1 MRDSYDCI
9 VVGGGPGGAW
19 AAKYA
24 AEKGA
29 RVLLLE
35 KDREIGTPVRCA
47 EAVGE
52 RGLNMVVEPQPRW
65 VTNVIEGAVLVAPDG
80 KEVVLESEKE
90 GDRGLMLDRKIFD
103 YDLVQLA
110 TMQGVEV
117 MTKAYVYGLIKNN
130 GAVKGVRVQHMGSN
144 LEIRSRLVI
153 GADGVESRVGRW
165 GGLRTN
171 IKMKDMESCLQ
182 MTLSNIK
189 VEPKYVYF
197 YFGHEVA
204 PGGYLWVF
212 PKNDRVANVGLGIS
226 GEYARFK
233 SARQYLKQFIDKH
246 FPHAAVL
253 YTVVGGVPCAPT
265 LKKITADGLML
276 VGDAAHQ
283 VNPISGGGIVTAMI
297 AGKMAGCVAA
307 QAIAT
312 DDLSDK
318 ALARY
323 AADWHQAEG
332 KNHERFY
339 KIKKGV
345 YKLTDE
351 DLNKTADAVLR
362 LPPEKR
368 TIINIFKSALVNH
381 PRLILDVLKVFMK
394 N

>member
-1 MRDSYDCI
+1 

-19 AAKYA
+19 AAKHA
-24 AEKGA
+24 AENGA

-52 RGLNMVVEPQPRW
+52 NGLKMVVEPEPRW
-65 VTNVIEGAVLVAPDG
+65 ITNVIKGAVLVAPNG
-80 KEVVLESEKE
+80 REVVLESEKE
-90 GDRGLMLDRKIFD
+90 GDRGYMLDRKIFD

-110 TMQGVEV
+110 TTKGVEV
-117 MTKAYVYGLIKNN
+117 MTKAYVYDLIRNN
-130 GAVKGVRVQHMGSN
+130 GKIEGVKAQHLGRHY
-144 LEIRSRLVI
+144 EIRAKLVI

-189 VEPKYVYF
+189 VDSKYVYF
-197 YFGHEVA
+197 YFGREVA

-226 GEYARFK
+226 GQYARYK
-233 SARQYLKQFIDKH
+233 SAMKYLKEFIDKH
-246 FPHAAVL
+246 FPNAAVM

-265 LKKITADGLML
+265 LKKVVANGLML

-283 VNPISGGGIVTAMI
+283 ANPISGGGIVTAMI
-297 AGKMAGCVAA
+297 AGQIAGRVAA
-307 QAIAT
+307 QAIREQDVSEKRLEQYAT
-312 DDLSDK
+312 EWNK
-318 ALARY
+318 V
-323 AADWHQAEG
+323 EG

-339 KIKKGV
+339 KIKKAI
-345 YKLTDE
+345 YKLSDA
-351 DLNKTADAVLR
+351 DLNRTADSVLR
-362 LPPEKR
+362 LAPEKR
-368 TIINIFKSALVNH
+368 TIINILKSALVSH
-381 PRLILDVLKVFMK
+381 PGLILDVIKVFMK
-394 N
+394 S

>member
-1 MRDSYDCI
+1 MRDRYDCI

-19 AAKYA
+19 AAKHA
-24 AEKGA
+24 AERGA

-52 RGLNMVVEPQPRW
+52 SGLKLVVDPEPRW
-65 VTNVIEGAVLVAPDG
+65 ITNVIEGAVLIAPNG
-80 KEVVLESEKE
+80 REVVLESANEK
-90 GDRGLMLDRKIFD
+90 DRGYMLDRKIFD
-103 YDLVQLA
+103 YDLVQIA
-110 TMQGVEV
+110 TTYGVEV
-117 MTKAYVYGLIKNN
+117 MTKAYVYDLIKSN
-130 GAVKGVRVQHMGSN
+130 GHVEGVRLQHMGSN
-144 LEIRSRLVI
+144 QEIYADLVI

-189 VEPKYVYF
+189 VDPKYVYF
-197 YFGHEVA
+197 YFGREVA

-212 PKNDRVANVGLGIS
+212 PKNERVANVGLGVS
-226 GEYARFK
+226 GEYARHK
-233 SARQYLKQFIDKH
+233 SARRYLEEFIDKR

-265 LKKITADGLML
+265 LKKIVGNGLML

-297 AGKMAGCVAA
+297 AGQIAGRVAA
-307 QAIAT
+307 DAIEKKNFSEQR
-312 DDLSDK
+312 LQQ
-318 ALARY
+318 Y
-323 AADWHQAEG
+323 ADEWQKAEG
-332 KNHERFY
+332 KTHERFY
-339 KIKKGV
+339 KIKKSV
-345 YKLTDE
+345 YELTDE
-351 DLNKTADAVLR
+351 DLNKTADSVLR

-368 TIINIFKSALVNH
+368 TLINIFKSALVRH
-381 PRLILDVLKVFMK
+381 PRLIVDVIKVFMK
-394 N
+394 S